1 MRVFLITR
9 ECFPNGMAATN
20 RIKCLAKAFLLG
32 GNECRVI
39 VYGRNGEVAN
49 AKEKVTAEGIPY
61 ERIGCFRYS
70 LKMRWYKALLSLL
83 SHITLFFYM
92 FTKIREGDIV
102 YSYIYDHCKLRKL
115 IVGIVH
121 FRKAYYVSE
130 LCELPYGMGK
140 ETKLAKRNRQYEL
153 EKLFPLYDGVIVI
166 SEALSSLACNHC
178 GPKCVIQKIPILVDY
193 EKYDL
198 PDNSLKADFPYIFHT
213 GTLSEQKDGIISLFE
228 AFGIAS
234 NIINTDIHFVLT
246 GVLNKSPH
254 QSEIESIIKKYD
266 LENKIHFEGY
276 VTDDKLKDMLSKA
289 TMVIINKKKTQQNLY
304 CFPTKLGEYLAAGK
318 LVVLTRIGESVNWV
332 TNGENC
338 VLVDSDDIKQLSNAI
353 VDVFLGRWDITKLG
367 ESAKELCKS
376 SFDYHQYASVL
387 NGVLN
392 QIVQQSAK

>member
-1 MRVFLITR
+1 
-9 ECFPNGMAATN
+9 MAATS
-20 RIKCLAKAFLLG
+20 RIKCLAKAFIFG

-49 AKEKVTAEGIPY
+49 VKRRGTAEGVPY
-61 ERIGCFRYS
+61 ERVGCFRYS
-70 LKMRWYKALLSLL
+70 LNIRWYKALLSIL
-83 SHITLFFYM
+83 SHVTLFLYIF
-92 FTKIREGDIV
+92 FKVHEGDIV

-115 IVGIVH
+115 IVDIVH
-121 FRKAYYVSE
+121 LRKAYYVSE

-140 ETKLAKRNRQYEL
+140 ETILAKRNRQYEL
-153 EKLFPLYDGVIVI
+153 EKLFPLYDGVIAI
-166 SEALSSLACNHC
+166 SEALSSLACNYC
-178 GPKCVIQKIPILVDY
+178 GPNCVIQRIPILVDY
-193 EKYDL
+193 EKYNL

-213 GTLSEQKDGIISLFE
+213 GTLSEQKDGILGIFE

-234 NIINTDIHFVLT
+234 NIFKKDIHFVLT

-289 TMVIINKKKTQQNLY
+289 TMVIINKKKNQQNLY

-318 LVVLTRIGESVNWV
+318 LVVLTRVGESVNWV

-338 VLVDSDDIKQLSNAI
+338 VIVAPDDIQQLSNAI

-376 SFDYHQYASVL
+376 SFDYHQYVSVL
-387 NGVLN
+387 NGMLN
-392 QIVQQSAK
+392 QIVQLSTK